1 MQKKIPQYVHFR
13 CGRVHIKKVS
23 KKIGECFKLQRSLLK
38 EKMDHDGIHEN
49 AWEDIRNE
57 WLPHLKN
64 DVLSAAFC
72 YARYTKVIEEL
83 T

>member
-1 MQKKIPQYVHFR
+1 
-13 CGRVHIKKVS
+13 
-23 KKIGECFKLQRSLLK
+23 
-38 EKMDHDGIHEN
+38 MDHDGIHEN
-49 AWEDIRNE
+49 AWEDIKNE
-57 WLPHLKN
+57 WLPHVKN